1 MHRMV
6 WLSTRLHQPDRQARL
21 QPLAPLPRRFRP
33 RSLKS
38 PRSATPPIPARLGTN
53 TVIGGF
59 HLLIELL
66 VRGDG
71 LVAPAWSNI
80 DHLDW
85 PKELPPTAGVSQSC
99 GGPTSTPLLWQL
111 KKGPSWPRCIGILNG
126 HYSSRALLTATISGS
141 TIACGTGMPRRF
153 VVICSPGSITRTS
166 WRAFS
171 KTTMSRAPHPNFRW
185 PQHAAAAII
194 TFLSPGL
201 RFFHQGQFDGARL
214 RIPTHL
220 CRGPVEPRN
229 PEIAAF
235 YGNLLQVL
243 KNTPAL
249 RDGAWSQIQPQ

>member
-141 TIACGTGMPRRF
+141 TIACGTGMLAGLDYQDKLARFLENHDEPRAASEFPLATARCGGNHHVF
-153 VVICSPGSITRTS
+153 VTRVALFSPGSVRRS
-166 WRAFS
+166 
-171 KTTMSRAPHPNFRW
+171 
-185 PQHAAAAII
+185 AAAD
-194 TFLSPGL
+194 TDPSLPRPG
-201 RFFHQGQFDGARL
+201 RAE
-214 RIPTHL
+214 
-220 CRGPVEPRN
+220 EPRN
-229 PEIAAF
+229 CGFLRQSTASLKEHPGVARWSLVANPAA
-235 YGNLLQVL
+235 
-243 KNTPAL
+243 
-249 RDGAWSQIQPQ
+249 